1 MVGGQRNPVLRYL
14 RRLAG
19 APRGGDQNDQELLR
33 RFAHNRD
40 EDAFTTIVEKYGP
53 MVLGVCRRI
62 LQNSQ
67 DVEDAFQATFLV
79 LVRKVGSLRQPGSL
93 ASWLYG
99 VAYRTAL
106 KARALAAQRRFHETQ
121 AMNIQVQR
129 QHQEPAN
136 TADLKELLEEVNR
149 LPGKY
154 QKALTLCYFA
164 GLTNEEAARSLG
176 CAPGTIFSRLARARE
191 MLRAR
196 WARRGFLISTAG
208 LTAALASETARAA
221 ASASLVDA
229 TVKASLALATGHALA
244 AATVSTTVLTL
255 TKGVQQAMFL
265 NTLKTFLVVAL
276 TATVV
281 SGAGVS
287 LWALAQ
293 DSKQTE
299 KRAAKQAIASKE
311 NLDEKEKLQR
321 EKRLDDEEKRL
332 TEIKKKRDAELNLKR
347 LVQERVEV
355 AKKELEARM
364 FQFEAGKGTL
374 DFLIGASKRL
384 VMAELDATDKRPEQ
398 ISALKAHLERMKK
411 VQDIDQGRYDAGR
424 ISIEDLSQSKYY
436 RLESEI
442 WLERAKAGKLKL
454 DIEIRP

>member
-1 MVGGQRNPVLRYL
+1 
-14 RRLAG
+14 
-19 APRGGDQNDQELLR
+19 
-33 RFAHNRD
+33 
-40 EDAFTTIVEKYGP
+40 
-53 MVLGVCRRI
+53 
-62 LQNSQ
+62 
-67 DVEDAFQATFLV
+67 
-79 LVRKVGSLRQPGSL
+79 
-93 ASWLYG
+93 
-99 VAYRTAL
+99 
-106 KARALAAQRRFHETQ
+106 
-121 AMNIQVQR
+121 
-129 QHQEPAN
+129 
-136 TADLKELLEEVNR
+136 
-149 LPGKY
+149 
-154 QKALTLCYFA
+154 LTLCYFA

-196 WARRGFLISTAG
+196 LARRGFLISTAG

-221 ASASLVDA
+221 VSASLVDA
-229 TVKASLALATGHALA
+229 TVKAGLAFAAGHALA
-244 AATVSTTVLTL
+244 TATVSSTVLTL